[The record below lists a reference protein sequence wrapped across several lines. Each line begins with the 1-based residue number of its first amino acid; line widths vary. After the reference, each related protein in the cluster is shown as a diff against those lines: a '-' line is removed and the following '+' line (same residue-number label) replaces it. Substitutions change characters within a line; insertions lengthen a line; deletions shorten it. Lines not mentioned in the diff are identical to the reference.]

1 VGSVDGGGPGMSD
14 TENADA
20 PVEVGMST
28 EERAER
34 QHDARFTVVGKAP
47 EWAMRMFD
55 QMPQCGQQHD

>member
-1 VGSVDGGGPGMSD
+1 MSD

-20 PVEVGMST
+20 PVEPRMSA

-34 QHDARFTVVGKAP
+34 QHDARFTVGGKAP

-55 QMPQCGQQHD
+55 QMPQGGQQHD